1 MMVLISNLSDRLRAW
16 LKQLPAEKLVAIS
29 IAAFILLTTTNAYP
43 KADNQALGQQ
53 VREQVH
59 QIDQTDKPKTTGE
72 WNQEARET
80 EGKPGKR
87 VQRIAKESG
96 EALKQFGSGYVEG
109 AKETVRDLQN

>member
-1 MMVLISNLSDRLRAW
+1 MMVLISNLSDRLQVW
-16 LKQLPAEKLVAIS
+16 LKQLKTEKL
-29 IAAFILLTTTNAYP
+29 IATLLATFILLTTTNAYP
-43 KADNQALGQQ
+43 KSDNQALVQQ
-53 VREQVH
+53 IREQVH

-87 VQRIAKESG
+87 LERIAKESG